1 MFLPDSDFIEESI
14 TWEEEYMLEYIK
26 TLLLLAL

>member
-1 MFLPDSDFIEESI
+1 MFFLDSDFIEESV
-14 TWEEEYMLEYIK
+14 TWEEGYMLEYIK